1 MNNIKLEN
9 TILNKFAEIIQLLQN
24 SDAAFQNLIT
34 YMQFTDEELADVDNS
49 LTEILNICRR

>member
-49 LTEILNICRR
+49 LQEILKILGE